1 MIKHEAQGFS
11 FFKHPRGR
19 LLTILLAVVFV
30 TLVALDQ
37 LSKREVQQS
46 LLIYEDPSNIELF
59 QGGRVSVGHIGNPQV
74 IDGET
79 PFYVGL
85 RMQYSRNRGAAFS
98 MLAEMEDHYRVPF
111 FYAVT
116 VIAVIMIGFYLR
128 TTPLNHYLTR
138 LGLVMILAGAIGNFI
153 DRVHLGYVIDFVDV
167 EWNILG
173 WKHDFAIFNV
183 ADIAINLGVVCLIL
197 DMIIHREKK
206 TESVAVKETTSTT
219 A

>member
-1 MIKHEAQGFS
+1 MMKPAAQGFS
-11 FFKHPRGR
+11 FFNHPRGR
-19 LLTILLAVVFV
+19 LLTILLTIVFV
-30 TLVALDQ
+30 SLVALDQ
-37 LSKREVQQS
+37 FSKREAQTT
-46 LLIYEDPSNIELF
+46 LLIYEDPTNQDLF
-59 QGGRVSVGHIGNPQV
+59 QGGRVSVGHIGNPQPSV
-74 IDGET
+74 GESE
-79 PFYVGL
+79 FYVAL

-98 MLAEMEDHYRVPF
+98 MLSEMDDRYRVPF

-153 DRVHLGYVIDFVDV
+153 DRVYLGYVIDFVDV

-173 WKHDFAIFNV
+173 WRHDFAIFNV
-183 ADIAINLGVVCLIL
+183 ADIAINLGVLCLII
-197 DMIIHREKK
+197 DMIVHREKK
-206 TESVAVKETTSTT
+206 DPVAAKETSSTT

>member
-1 MIKHEAQGFS
+1 MKQVTPGFS

-19 LLTILLAVVFV
+19 LLTILLAIVFV
-30 TLVALDQ
+30 TLIALDQ
-37 LSKREVQQS
+37 LSKHEVQKS
-46 LLIYEDPSNIELF
+46 LLIYEDPNNIELF
-59 QGGRVSVGHIGNPQV
+59 QGSRVSVGHIGNPQPGA
-74 IDGET
+74 DET

-128 TTPLNHYLTR
+128 TTPLHHYLTR
-138 LGLVMILAGAIGNFI
+138 LGLVMILAGAVGNFI

-173 WKHDFAIFNV
+173 WRHDFAIFNV
-183 ADIAINLGVVCLIL
+183 ADVAINLGVICLII

-206 TESVAVKETTSTT
+206 TVAAEPTQSTLK